1 MRKPTTR
8 LCPPT
13 PLPTQHLSPGRFHTL
28 FQLTAQQA
36 GRHHGCCTPAIRLP
50 GQSPVPPCSPQACT
64 VVSVRRV
71 VPSSDVSTDT
81 TDMAPSGSSSMVYVS
96 STIWPG
102 SCILGIVLYKRWLW
116 S

>member
-1 MRKPTTR
+1 MAEHPATR
-8 LCPPT
+8 VP
-13 PLPTQHLSPGRFHTL
+13 
-28 FQLTAQQA
+28 
-36 GRHHGCCTPAIRLP
+36 HHAL
-50 GQSPVPPCSPQACT
+50 SPQAHT

>member
-1 MRKPTTR
+1 MS
-8 LCPPT
+8 LCPLYSPSSPALYFKNISHPVSAHGRALSHQGPPST
-13 PLPTQHLSPGRFHTL
+13 PCPQGR
-28 FQLTAQQA
+28 
-36 GRHHGCCTPAIRLP
+36 
-50 GQSPVPPCSPQACT
+50 T

-71 VPSSDVSTDT
+71 VPSSEVSTDT
-81 TDMAPSGSSSMVYVS
+81 TDMAPSGSSSIVYVS

>member
-1 MRKPTTR
+1 MPASPRFPFQPST
-8 LCPPT
+8 LLQEHFT
-13 PLPTQHLSPGRFHTL
+13 P
-28 FQLTAQQA
+28 FQLMADHPSHQ
-36 GRHHGCCTPAIRLP
+36 GPPSC
-50 GQSPVPPCSPQACT
+50 PVPPWCPQART